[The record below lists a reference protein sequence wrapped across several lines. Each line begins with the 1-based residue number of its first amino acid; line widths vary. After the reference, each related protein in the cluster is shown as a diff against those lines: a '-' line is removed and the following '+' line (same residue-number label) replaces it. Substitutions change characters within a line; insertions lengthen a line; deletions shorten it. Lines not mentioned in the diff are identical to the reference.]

1 MLPLERRAR
10 QEKPEEQIVATNME
24 DKAATNDEKLVKYM
38 KHGEGVVEKEDEDT
52 ITVRFKGYGSKTF
65 SKLFLQL
72 EYL

>member
-24 DKAATNDEKLVKYM
+24 DKAETNDEKLVKHM

-52 ITVRFKGYGSKTF
+52 ITVRFQVYGSKTF
-65 SKLFLQL
+65 SKLFVQL

>member
-1 MLPLERRAR
+1 
-10 QEKPEEQIVATNME
+10 
-24 DKAATNDEKLVKYM
+24 M

-65 SKLFLQL
+65 SKLFVQL